1 MVCSCFW
8 TCFGLDLWLFLSCFC
23 HLKMFAVASAVQD
36 VSQLQL
42 SCFRF
47 ELFLISLYCR
57 KQRGERTEV
66 NWQAFIIVYADS
78 QRSSQRSGRNV
89 EATSSRLF
97 SVLVGTVWILCKSTY
112 LNDLFSAALC
122 VGLSVVGRLCSL
134 RYFDDPM
141 MELQ

>member
-1 MVCSCFW
+1 
-8 TCFGLDLWLFLSCFC
+8 
-23 HLKMFAVASAVQD
+23 MFAVASAVQD

-66 NWQAFIIVYADS
+66 QLAETLKPRAVVYF
-78 QRSSQRSGRNV
+78 
-89 EATSSRLF
+89 LF
-97 SVLVGTVWILCKSTY
+97 WKEQLGILCKSTY